1 MNMAFAP
8 RVPHL
13 LRLPG
18 GAVATVRVLAPH
30 DRPGLQDYFRG
41 LSRQARYN
49 RFTGARGEMTDG
61 EFRELLR
68 TSHDRFAIVARMA
81 VDGVSTIV
89 SEARYAIDHATNT
102 FEFGLSVREGF
113 RGQGIGLAMMENL
126 ECRARMLGAERMFG
140 DTLNTNDEMQGLG
153 RKAGFALSSTPGDW
167 LQVRLTKT
175 FGARDNVALIPAI
188 AERPALQPM
197 AV

>member
-1 MNMAFAP
+1 MNMALAP
-8 RVPHL
+8 RAPHL
-13 LRLPG
+13 LRLRS
-18 GAVATVRVLAPH
+18 GAVATVRFVAPH

-41 LSRQARYN
+41 LSSQARYN
-49 RFTGARGEMTDG
+49 RFTGARGDMTDG

-68 TSHDRFAIVARMA
+68 TNHDRYAIVARMA

-89 SEARYAIDHATNT
+89 SEARYALDHAAGT

-113 RGQGIGLAMMENL
+113 RGQGIGLAMMVNL
-126 ECRARMLGAERMFG
+126 ECRARMLGAEQMFG
-140 DTLNTNDEMQGLG
+140 DTLSTNDEMQGLG

-167 LQVRLTKT
+167 LQVRLTKSLD
-175 FGARDNVALIPAI
+175 ASEHVALMPDI
-188 AERPALQPM
+188 AERPVLQPM